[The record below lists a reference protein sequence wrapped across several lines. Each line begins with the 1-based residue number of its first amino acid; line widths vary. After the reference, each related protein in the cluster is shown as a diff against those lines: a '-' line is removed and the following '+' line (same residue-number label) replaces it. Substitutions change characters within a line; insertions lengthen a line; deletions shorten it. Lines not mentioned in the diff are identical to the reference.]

1 MPGLQHSTFR
11 GVHELLTNESE
22 RPHQEDIDDDLEGEK
37 ETLAELTS
45 DEVTTERMKR
55 QWRESV
61 GEASKGV
68 TEKTNDGYQRFFF
81 VSFDWLQKH
90 PSLLIYRLGKQCV
103 AFLIKNKL
111 ITKAEEFLCPN
122 PPSDADMYIIAWIMN
137 E

>member
-1 MPGLQHSTFR
+1 MSGLQQLPFYATQATHTPSISGLQHSTFR

-45 DEVTTERMKR
+45 DEITTERMKR

-81 VSFDWLQKH
+81 LSSF
-90 PSLLIYRLGKQCV
+90 
-103 AFLIKNKL
+103 N
-111 ITKAEEFLCPN
+111 
-122 PPSDADMYIIAWIMN
+122 
-137 E
+137 